1 MEIKNNISL
10 KPFNTFG
17 IDVFADRFITI
28 NQDED
33 IIKFLASD
41 YIKEPFYILGEGSNV
56 LFTKDIKGTIL
67 KMETKGIDVVSIENN
82 KVLIKAKAGESWD
95 EFVRYCLENNY
106 NGLENLA
113 LIPGKVGSCPI
124 QNIGAY
130 GEEVKNHIKRV
141 YTISLKD
148 ASERIFE
155 NTACAFGY
163 RSSVFKTIYKNQYI
177 ITDVEFE
184 LSIGGKP
191 NLCYADIAKRLE
203 NIAQPTA
210 KNIYDTVSEIRNE
223 KLPDYKKLGNAGS
236 FFKNPIVNI
245 FHYES
250 IKQKYLDL
258 KVYPISLETC
268 KLSAAQLID
277 LAGWKGK
284 RIGNVG
290 VHEKQPLVLVNYGG
304 ATGSEILLL
313 ATKIQQ
319 DVFSLFE
326 IGLDMEVNVL

>member
-10 KPFNTFG
+10 KAFNTFG
-17 IDVFADRFITI
+17 IDVSAERFMTI
-28 NQDED
+28 NQDEE
-33 IIKFLASD
+33 IIEFLTSEYA
-41 YIKEPFYILGEGSNV
+41 KEPFFVLGEGSNI
-56 LFTKDIKGTIL
+56 LLTKDIHGTIL
-67 KMETKGIDVVSIENN
+67 KMETKGIDILSLDRN
-82 KVLIKAKAGESWD
+82 KVQIKAKAGEDWD
-95 EFVRYCLENNY
+95 EFVWYCLENNY

-113 LIPGKVGSCPI
+113 LIPGKVGSSPI

-141 YTISLKD
+141 YTISVKD
-148 ASERIFE
+148 GSKRIFE
-155 NTACAFGY
+155 NSACEFGY

-184 LSIGGKP
+184 LSIDGKP

-203 NIAQPTA
+203 NTAQPTA
-210 KNIYDTVSEIRNE
+210 KDIYDTVSEIRTE

-236 FFKNPIVNI
+236 FFKNPVINI

-258 KVYPISLETC
+258 KAYPVSLETC

-304 ATGSEILLL
+304 ATGNEILSL

-319 DVFSLFE
+319 DIFSLFG
-326 IGLDMEVNVL
+326 IKLDMEVNVL

>member
-10 KPFNTFG
+10 KAFNTFG
-17 IDVFADRFITI
+17 IDVSAERFITI
-28 NQDED
+28 DGKEEVVA
-33 IIKFLASD
+33 FLASD
-41 YIKEPFYILGEGSNV
+41 YAKYPFYILGEGSNI
-56 LFTKDIKGTIL
+56 LFTKDIHGTIL
-67 KMETKGIDVVSIENN
+67 KMETKGIDILSHDKD
-82 KVLIKAKAGESWD
+82 KVLIKVKAGEDWD
-95 EFVRYCLENNY
+95 EFVRYCIENNY

-113 LIPGKVGSCPI
+113 LIPGKVGSSPI

-130 GEEVKNHIKRV
+130 GEEIKNHIKRV
-141 YTISLKD
+141 YAVSINDS
-148 ASERIFE
+148 SERIFE
-155 NTACAFGY
+155 KEECEFGY

-184 LSIGGKP
+184 LSINGKP
-191 NLCYADIAKRLE
+191 NLCYADIARRLE

-210 KNIYDTVSEIRNE
+210 KDIYDTVSEIRNE

-236 FFKNPIVNI
+236 FFKNPVINI
-245 FHYES
+245 FYYEF
-250 IKQKYLDL
+250 IKQKYLNL
-258 KVYPISLETC
+258 KAYPVSLETC
-268 KLSAAQLID
+268 KLSAAQLLD

-304 ATGSEILLL
+304 ATGNEILSL

-319 DVFSLFE
+319 NIFSLFGIKLE
-326 IGLDMEVNVL
+326 MEVNVL